1 MHQPHSSRGF
11 TLIELLV
18 VISII
23 ALLSSV
29 VLASLNAA
37 RSKARDSERLADGRQ
52 LRNALELYRND
63 FGSYPSTSGNWRGV
77 CASFGSHGITGAGG
91 YVPNLAP
98 TYIPVLPT
106 DPKPVGTNGCY
117 LYRSDGIDYMVLIYQ
132 TVENTPINPA
142 LLRPS
147 YTSERNYAFYTDG
160 ARTW

>member
-1 MHQPHSSRGF
+1 MKTRNRGF

-37 RSKARDSERLADGRQ
+37 RSKARDSERLADARQ
-52 LRNALELYRND
+52 LRNAVELYRND
-63 FGSYPSTSGNWRGV
+63 SGSYPSTSGNWRGV
-77 CASFGSHGITGAGG
+77 CSSFGSHGTTGSGG

-106 DPKPVGTNGCY
+106 DPKPLGTNNCY
-117 LYRSDGIDYMVLIYQ
+117 LYRSDGIDYMILVYG

-142 LLRPS
+142 LLRPN
-147 YTSERNYAFYTDG
+147 YPTERNYAFYSEG
-160 ARTW
+160 ARMW